1 MLLIPDASIH
11 NNGTSR
17 AVLDDRYL
25 ITSEYLNVETRN
37 NKPVTL
43 MRCRIRIGFL
53 EQSWMWGQ
61 FNVNILSKLSKI
73 YKVNAQLKG
82 ITTHSYLEL
91 ARMWTRR

>member
-1 MLLIPDASIH
+1 
-11 NNGTSR
+11 
-17 AVLDDRYL
+17 
-25 ITSEYLNVETRN
+25 
-37 NKPVTL
+37 
-43 MRCRIRIGFL
+43 MRCWIRIGFL

-82 ITTHSYLEL
+82 ITTHSYLDL